1 MSLLTGQ
8 FSYVIFRQSLYL
20 TANTHTAPPCGT
32 SGNSPGR
39 ARFKTP
45 CTPTGST
52 PQPDCTAT
60 YCLPSIMNDVG
71 WPVMPEFVG
80 NSQSSFPVFASNA
93 WNMRSFVPPLKTS
106 PPAVASMGPQFIERG
121 YICVQTLLPVSTS
134 HACTSPTWSAPGI
147 M

>member
-1 MSLLTGQ
+1 MSLLTAQ
-8 FSYVIFRQSLYL
+8 FSYVIFLYL

-52 PQPDCTAT
+52 PQPDCTAI
-60 YCLPSIMNDVG
+60 YCLPSTIKDVG

-80 NSQSSFPVFASNA
+80 NSHKSFPLLAANA
-93 WNMRSFVPPLKTS
+93 WNMRSFVPPLNTR
-106 PPAVASMGPQFIERG
+106 PPAVASIGPQF
-121 YICVQTLLPVSTS
+121 
-134 HACTSPTWSAPGI
+134 